1 MLAGTLMRR
10 YVPLIFMFNNNL
22 KPVPKDSDLSL
33 AQRLETVGNS

>member
-1 MLAGTLMRR
+1 MRR